1 MDGEGA
7 AGTATTYARGDHR
20 HPSDTSRMPASYT
33 GENISLFPVG
43 PTIATAV
50 NSLLEVKASSSSLAP
65 AFSTSSTYAVGD
77 YVTREGLLYKCTTA
91 VSTAGAWDAAN
102 WSAVNAMAEMPAPI
116 TVDSAM
122 SSSSTNPVQNKV
134 VNNALSGK
142 LGYADTPKTAITI
155 GSRQNAIGISSVV
168 AGRDCKAETTWS
180 FAQGRETRVFYNY
193 YGHAEG
199 YGSSVNGEAAHAEG
213 SWTNAAGYYSHSEGA
228 GTYATGQTS
237 HAEGDG
243 STAAGA
249 SSHADGYRAV
259 TAASGSGSSTTTPHN
274 YAYAWQGVSTGG
286 YYHSHGAGTFNINPD
301 GGAAGFYIG
310 EDSLAS
316 LLRYAFAAPTPSVS
330 GTAATVACEDR
341 AINDFTV
348 ATGITSLT
356 ITPPA
361 AVTGRARDFFCRVT
375 LTDSS
380 LPTVT
385 LSGGTIDIGATE
397 VAGMTQGVNLLM
409 FTEIASGHW
418 LASRRS
424 AS

>member
-1 MDGEGA
+1 
-7 AGTATTYARGDHR
+7 
-20 HPSDTSRMPASYT
+20 
-33 GENISLFPVG
+33 
-43 PTIATAV
+43 
-50 NSLLEVKASSSSLAP
+50 
-65 AFSTSSTYAVGD
+65 
-77 YVTREGLLYKCTTA
+77 
-91 VSTAGAWDAAN
+91 
-102 WSAVNAMAEMPAPI
+102 
-116 TVDSAM
+116 
-122 SSSSTNPVQNKV
+122 
-134 VNNALSGK
+134 
-142 LGYADTPKTAITI
+142 
-155 GSRQNAIGISSVV
+155 
-168 AGRDCKAETTWS
+168 
-180 FAQGRETRVFYNY
+180 
-193 YGHAEG
+193 
-199 YGSSVNGEAAHAEG
+199 
-213 SWTNAAGYYSHSEGA
+213 
-228 GTYATGQTS
+228 
-237 HAEGDG
+237 
-243 STAAGA
+243 
-249 SSHADGYRAV
+249 V

-316 LLRYAFAAPTPSVS
+316 LLRYSFSSPIPSVS
-330 GTAATVACEDR
+330 GTTATVACEDR

-375 LTDSS
+375 LADSS

-385 LSGGTIDIGATE
+385 LSGGTIDIGATD